1 MPAAGKSPVT
11 RMVASALARSARV
24 DGDDLVRMIVSGG
37 VWALGE
43 PADEAVRQVEL
54 CNRNLCLLARS
65 FVSSGFTTVIDW
77 VVPDRQQLDLF
88 YELLD
93 PLPIRAVIG
102 PSSR

>member
-1 MPAAGKSPVT
+1 
-11 RMVASALARSARV
+11 
-24 DGDDLVRMIVSGG
+24 MIVSGG
-37 VWALGE
+37 VRALGE

-54 CNRNLCLLARS
+54 CHRNLCLLARS
-65 FVSSGFTTVIDW
+65 FVSPGSTTVVDW